1 MTALNDSGAIKS
13 MDAREDGV
21 YITYVPTVGADTV
34 TKKLGSG
41 ISFRWKYA
49 GQPNIIR
56 GTTQQISE
64 IDVSNYT
71 FATFAVYTNSA
82 NLDINILGN
91 GATISSFK
99 TGTQKLD
106 INEYTSI
113 SANFAVN
120 TTCPQLWILP
130 LLYINAS
137 ITVQH
142 IPQAIDLLP
151 GFGL

>member
-1 MTALNDSGAIKS
+1 

-34 TKKLGSG
+34 TKNWVAE

-99 TGTQKLD
+99 NRHTEIRYK
-106 INEYTSI
+106 
-113 SANFAVN
+113 
-120 TTCPQLWILP
+120 
-130 LLYINAS
+130 
-137 ITVQH
+137 
-142 IPQAIDLLP
+142 
-151 GFGL
+151 

>member
-1 MTALNDSGAIKS
+1 LTALNDSGAIKS

-113 SANFAVN
+113 SANFAVKYN
-120 TTCPQLWILP
+120 LP
-130 LLYINAS
+130 ATMDITITLY
-137 ITVQH
+137 
-142 IPQAIDLLP
+142 
-151 GFGL
+151 